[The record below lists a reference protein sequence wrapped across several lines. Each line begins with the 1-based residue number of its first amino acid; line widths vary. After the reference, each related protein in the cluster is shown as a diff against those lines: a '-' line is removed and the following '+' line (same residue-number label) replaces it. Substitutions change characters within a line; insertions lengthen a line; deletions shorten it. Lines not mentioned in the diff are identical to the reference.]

1 MATTVLQVGGV
12 PPSIADV
19 LALKYEALVLR
30 STMRLTICRHLAVSA
45 RSGAEEAAQLR

>member
-19 LALKYEALVLR
+19 LALKYEALVLPINAER
-30 STMRLTICRHLAVSA
+30 EDFLAEHAASITTVVDA
-45 RSGAEEAAQLR
+45 RPF